1 MSEKRYYIKREG
13 NHFKLSPQSQEEPL
27 EPPTS
32 VQSNAPKRVKRSIWS
47 MIGNFFSLILSGLI
61 MIIGFLIATPFFLL
75 SVLWNWIIMFIGL
88 SIFWSIAGV
97 IYYGTILDYEVNTNL
112 IFNNTSIPILLI
124 VALIGAVMSTIGRM
138 RD

>member
-1 MSEKRYYIKREG
+1 
-13 NHFKLSPQSQEEPL
+13 
-27 EPPTS
+27 
-32 VQSNAPKRVKRSIWS
+32 

-88 SIFWSIAGV
+88 SIFWSIAGF

>member
-13 NHFKLSPQSQEEPL
+13 NHFNLYPQSQEEPL

-47 MIGNFFSLILSGLI
+47 MIGKFFSLLLSGLI

>member
-1 MSEKRYYIKREG
+1 
-13 NHFKLSPQSQEEPL
+13 
-27 EPPTS
+27 
-32 VQSNAPKRVKRSIWS
+32 
-47 MIGNFFSLILSGLI
+47 
-61 MIIGFLIATPFFLL
+61 
-75 SVLWNWIIMFIGL
+75 MFIGL

-124 VALIGAVMSTIGRM
+124 VALIGAIMSTIGRM

>member
-1 MSEKRYYIKREG
+1 M
-13 NHFKLSPQSQEEPL
+13 SPQPQEEPV
-27 EPPTS
+27 EIPTP

-124 VALIGAVMSTIGRM
+124 VALIGAIMSTIGRM

>member
-1 MSEKRYYIKREG
+1 M
-13 NHFKLSPQSQEEPL
+13 SPQSQEEPV
-27 EPPTS
+27 ETPTP

-124 VALIGAVMSTIGRM
+124 VALIGAIMSTIGRM

>member
-1 MSEKRYYIKREG
+1 
-13 NHFKLSPQSQEEPL
+13 
-27 EPPTS
+27 
-32 VQSNAPKRVKRSIWS
+32 
-47 MIGNFFSLILSGLI
+47 

-88 SIFWSIAGV
+88 SIFGV
-97 IYYGTILDYEVNTNL
+97 LQELLLWTILDYEVNTNL

-124 VALIGAVMSTIGRM
+124 VALIGAIMSTIGRM

>member
-1 MSEKRYYIKREG
+1 
-13 NHFKLSPQSQEEPL
+13 
-27 EPPTS
+27 
-32 VQSNAPKRVKRSIWS
+32 

-124 VALIGAVMSTIGRM
+124 VALIGAIMSTIGRM